1 VTEENAT
8 AKSDNPER
16 QSSHDSAAMTFA
28 WASIAAF
35 GTYFCMYAF
44 RKPFSVAL
52 YEGLVVGDWEYKTV
66 AVTSQVCGYMLSKF
80 IGIKVLSEMPPG
92 RRAAAVIALIMSAEV
107 ALVLLAIVPTPWN
120 VICLFLNGLPLGMV
134 FGLVLSFL
142 EGRRGTEAMA
152 AILCTSFI
160 VSDGVVKSTG
170 QFLIDQ
176 GVPQFWMPASVGGI
190 FLAPLLGF
198 VWMLTRVP
206 RPNTQ
211 DEISRQKREPLNRQ
225 QRWDFIR
232 RNATGLI
239 PILIM
244 FLMVTIVR
252 SIRSDFAADIWASMG
267 VARKPQIFTYS
278 EIWVGL
284 AVTIANGAAVLIVS
298 NYRAFQVALAI
309 CVGGLAI
316 LLGATVLRHNGS
328 LAPFTFMVAIGIGL
342 YLPYVAVH
350 TTIFERMIA
359 MTRDRSNLVFLMYL
373 ADSIGYLGYV
383 AVMLAK
389 NAGAAR
395 EDFMAFFI
403 PVCYV
408 AAIAS
413 LACVL
418 ISCFYYHGRR
428 SDFASD

>member
-1 VTEENAT
+1 
-8 AKSDNPER
+8 
-16 QSSHDSAAMTFA
+16 MTFA